1 APLALEGRKRVFIDF
16 VIIEPIPWA
25 EANGYKGCVPPGRV
39 PASQL
44 IYLRK
49 KILRAPKFR
58 INFAPPLDNS
68 LKINKIDVLI

>member
-1 APLALEGRKRVFIDF
+1 RKRVFIDF

-25 EANGYKGCVPPGRV
+25 EAHGYKGCVPPGRI

-49 KILRAPKFR
+49 KILRT
-58 INFAPPLDNS
+58 PLYSIPLNAGLDKLS
-68 LKINKIDVLI
+68 IFDTMYQS